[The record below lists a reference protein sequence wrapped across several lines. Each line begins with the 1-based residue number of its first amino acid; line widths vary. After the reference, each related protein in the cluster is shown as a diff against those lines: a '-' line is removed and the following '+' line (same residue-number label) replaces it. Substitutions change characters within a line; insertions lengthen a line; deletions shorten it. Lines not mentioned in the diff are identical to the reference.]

1 MIEGPHLKHE
11 RIAAVLAREIRSG
24 RVRPGARLPGEVA
37 LARRFSVSRT
47 TVRAA
52 LAALAAEGLIATR
65 SGKGSFVLYDGRPPD
80 DRIGWAQ
87 ALARRDVRTRVRVV
101 QLAVAQDHDLAR
113 RLELPSPEVVVIQ
126 RVCAIEGGDVISM
139 ERSCVP
145 AVEGLRDLPRRG
157 LGGNLEA
164 GFEEGL
170 EFGLDRGRVSAVL
183 SAAGLHLDRCE
194 QWLRGRELDAREAEL
209 LGRRPGEWFL
219 HSRRVSWTVDDRF
232 VEQLD
237 SLLDPRHFEL
247 SLVDGPRPS

>member
-24 RVRPGARLPGEVA
+24 RVRPGARLPGEVE
-37 LARRFSVSRT
+37 LARRFSVSRN

-52 LAALAAEGLIATR
+52 LAALADEGLIATR

-80 DRIGWAQ
+80 ERLGWAQ
-87 ALARRDVRTRVRVV
+87 ALARRDVRTQVRVV
-101 QLAVAQDHDLAR
+101 RLAVAQDHDLAR

-126 RVCAIEGGDVISM
+126 RVCAIVGGDVISM

-145 AVEGLRDLPRRG
+145 AVAELRDLPQRG
-157 LGGNLEA
+157 LDGDLGEDFD
-164 GFEEGL
+164 GS
-170 EFGLDRGRVSAVL
+170 RVTAVL
-183 SAAGLHLDRCE
+183 SSAGLHLDHCE
-194 QWLRGRELDAREAEL
+194 QWLRGRELDAREAEV

-247 SLVDGPRPS
+247 NLVDGPRSPARP